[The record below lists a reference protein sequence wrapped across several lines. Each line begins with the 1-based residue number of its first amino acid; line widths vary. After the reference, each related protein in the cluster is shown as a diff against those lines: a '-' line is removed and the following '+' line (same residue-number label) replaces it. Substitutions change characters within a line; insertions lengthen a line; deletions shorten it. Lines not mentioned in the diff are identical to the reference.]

1 MTHSGIYA
9 KILFSQKNYRD
20 VRVAGNCT
28 VRTYDTY
35 VCTQQADSS
44 SRQGLTAARTSLS
57 RSHLNLLLLLTLI
70 RDSCLYDTEEAL
82 LLVFIYS
89 TVPV

>member
-1 MTHSGIYA
+1 MYPTTETA
-9 KILFSQKNYRD
+9 
-20 VRVAGNCT
+20 RVHT
-28 VRTYDTY
+28 T
-35 VCTQQADSS
+35 DSS

>member
-1 MTHSGIYA
+1 MYPTTETA
-9 KILFSQKNYRD
+9 
-20 VRVAGNCT
+20 RVHT
-28 VRTYDTY
+28 
-35 VCTQQADSS
+35 DSS